1 MHSPFT
7 RRVPFSDLLNTL
19 IQFGGPI
26 FAFPKWKSVRT
37 RVKVIWMM
45 SLLSDRKQHHSHQF
59 YHCQTFIQQY
69 LQRKVQYIG
78 ASVGGGWTNTFDDV
92 IRPREKQTPPTRRPA
107 HITCEGTAESHCWIL
122 KLTELGHVQKWLLQ
136 PRPRSVGLQRTV
148 VKWKYMA
155 GLWWP
160 RSENSG
166 QSNVIPTVPI
176 HHGERRRMGVTVA
189 YVSHWTLCSRKRMDQ
204 HHWTSIHFFQNP
216 FP

>member
-1 MHSPFT
+1 MTENSITVTSFTTARHSFNNT
-7 RRVPFSDLLNTL
+7 CKGKFNTL
-19 IQFGGPI
+19 GPV
-26 FAFPKWKSVRT
+26 WE
-37 RVKVIWMM
+37 
-45 SLLSDRKQHHSHQF
+45 
-59 YHCQTFIQQY
+59 
-69 LQRKVQYIG
+69 
-78 ASVGGGWTNTFDDV
+78 GGWANTFDDV
-92 IRPREKQTPPTRRPA
+92 IRPREKQTPPTRRPV

-136 PRPRSVGLQRTV
+136 PRPRSVGLQTTV

-176 HHGERRRMGVTVA
+176 HHGERRREGVTVA

-204 HHWTSIHFFQNP
+204 HHCTLHPLLSKPISLGATPVLSSHTRIICQFISSVSSFTKVTRGLDLLGTIPNFHP
-216 FP
+216 LSPRF